1 MQDGY
6 FSSRYRLRPQSHGLI
21 CEQVPESARTGL
33 CQILENYFQSSSLSA
48 SQLYFNVSHALHIE
62 QENVNSRMPKLP
74 RDAHRA
80 IGKLIME
87 CEWWQFYDI
96 CEVIPRSLKIYYS
109 NNTTRADFHKKIN
122 ALFKIEK
129 LGFEVTEDGLV
140 EKVDTSFTDAS
151 IKNTRY
157 LVEDPNFKEA
167 GELFEKSLQ
176 EVYYKTQPDFE
187 KCINDT
193 LLAAEVVARTVNN
206 GDKKM
211 SSFNEI
217 INNLAEKEL
226 IPQQIARVIY
236 SIYLSIGDHHRR
248 IDGMNGS
255 NSVGVDEAE
264 FVLALTAAIITYLV
278 TKSHQLENAPPDL
291 NNHDFSIEYQPT
303 TRK

>member
-21 CEQVPESARTGL
+21 YEQVPESARTGL
-33 CQILENYFQSSSLSA
+33 CQILENYFQDGSLSI

-62 QENVNSRMPKLP
+62 QENMNSKMPKLP
-74 RDAHRA
+74 RDTHKA

-96 CEVIPRSLKIYYS
+96 CEVIPRSLNTYYS
-109 NNTTRADFHKKIN
+109 NIIMRSDLHEKIN
-122 ALFKIEK
+122 TLFQKEK
-129 LGFEVTEDGLV
+129 LGFKITEEGLV

-157 LVEDPNFKEA
+157 LVDDPNFKEA

-193 LLAAEVVARTVNN
+193 LLATEVVARTVNN
-206 GDKKM
+206 GDKK
-211 SSFNEI
+211 
-217 INNLAEKEL
+217 
-226 IPQQIARVIY
+226 
-236 SIYLSIGDHHRR
+236 
-248 IDGMNGS
+248 
-255 NSVGVDEAE
+255 
-264 FVLALTAAIITYLV
+264 
-278 TKSHQLENAPPDL
+278 
-291 NNHDFSIEYQPT
+291 
-303 TRK
+303 